1 MTIPI
6 YQVDAFT
13 SKLFGGNPAAVC
25 PLNAWPDDEL
35 LQNIAAENNL
45 SETAYI
51 IPRDDYWD
59 IRWFTPTYEIDLA
72 GHPTLA
78 AAWVVF
84 NLLTSEG
91 AGETIRFRTRQAGD
105 LLVRREGKRIVMD
118 FPSRPG
124 EPRTVSDEIVSAL
137 RFRPEAAFKS
147 RDWLMVFPDE
157 ASVRSYRPDPIS
169 LQIIADEKNGVII
182 SAPGDEADF
191 VSRFFAPSLGI
202 NEDPVTGSAHCTLVP
217 YWSERLGKK
226 RLHAKQISERVGELY
241 VADKAERVE
250 IAGEAV
256 LFMKGQ
262 IELNL

>member
-1 MTIPI
+1 MTIPL

-13 SKLFGGNPAAVC
+13 SKPFGGNPAAVC
-25 PLNAWPDDEL
+25 PLEAWPDDEL

-51 IPRDDYWD
+51 IRRNDYWD
-59 IRWFTPTYEIDLA
+59 IRWFTPTFEIDLA

-78 AAWVVF
+78 SAWVIF

-105 LLVRREGKRIVMD
+105 LLIRREGKRIVMD

-124 EPRTVSDEIVSAL
+124 EPRPLTAEIESAL
-137 RFRPEAAFKS
+137 GFRPEAVFKS

-157 ASVRSYRPDPIS
+157 ESVRNYRPDPAA
-169 LQIIADEKNGVII
+169 LGRIANEKNGII
-182 SAPGDEADF
+182 ITAPGDEADF

-226 RLHAKQISERVGELY
+226 RLHARQISERVGELY
-241 VADKAERVE
+241 LADKKERVE
-250 IAGEAV
+250 IAGEAA
-256 LFMKGQ
+256 LFMTGR
-262 IELNL
+262 IEINS

>member
-1 MTIPI
+1 MTIPL

-25 PLNAWPDDEL
+25 PLEAWPDNEL

-59 IRWFTPTYEIDLA
+59 IRWFTPTFEIDLA

-78 AAWVVF
+78 AAWVIF

-91 AGETIRFRTRQAGD
+91 AGDDIRFRTRQAGD
-105 LLVRREGKRIVMD
+105 LLVRRKDGRIVMD

-124 EPRTVSDEIVSAL
+124 EARTVSDEIVSAL
-137 RFRPEAAFKS
+137 GCRPEAAFKS
-147 RDWLMVFPDE
+147 RDWLMVFSNE
-157 ASVRSYRPDPIS
+157 ASVRSYRPDPFS
-169 LQIIADEKNGVII
+169 LKTIADEKNGVII
-182 SAPGDEADF
+182 TAPGEEADF

-217 YWSERLGKK
+217 YWSERLKKK
-226 RLHAKQISERVGELY
+226 RLYARQISERVGELY
-241 VADKAERVE
+241 LADNGERVE

-256 LFMKGQ
+256 LFMKGS
-262 IELNL
+262 IEINT